1 MQLIMDIAALRSV
14 YTGQR
19 KVVWTGEQSSSA
31 IERPEINASAPSFCQ
46 RELLQIL

>member
-19 KVVWTGEQSSSA
+19 KVVRTGEHIQ
-31 IERPEINASAPSFCQ
+31 
-46 RELLQIL
+46 LGH